1 MSPGDNWNA
10 IVPFQRHGVSL
21 RPEVGFGMLYRQR
34 VWLRGCQAETRAH
47 PVVPLRTARIVL
59 GARLLPLRR
68 AGLVYVRGQHRRLE
82 HKRWPAPIDSLFP
95 VQCRVEVAGIEKVEL
110 PLETSHFNR

>member
-59 GARLLPLRR
+59 GARILPLRS
-68 AGLVYVRGQHRRLE
+68 AGLVDVREQQDS
-82 HKRWPAPIDSLFP
+82 PAWTGDFQSQGANESPHPRPHDLVVI
-95 VQCRVEVAGIEKVEL
+95 VG
-110 PLETSHFNR
+110 